1 MKDLRAKFG
10 RWLRQSQQLP
20 PQSRLL
26 LAISGGQDSLAL
38 AQLLHWHQPR
48 WQWTLVWG
56 HGNHRLRPD
65 ADACAA
71 HLALLATQ
79 WGYPFAVHTADR
91 PLPSEAA
98 ARQWRYQAL
107 LAMAQAHDCPYI
119 LTAHTR
125 SDRAET
131 FLLQLGRG
139 ASPGGLRAI
148 LPQRPL
154 GDRWLIRPLLPFSRD
169 ETAALC
175 RQQHL
180 PVWVDPTNQHLSY
193 RRNRLRQRVIPYLKR
208 YFNPQLETQLSQ
220 TADLWH
226 EDNTYLESL
235 AAPLWQ
241 PGQPLWCHVLQSQ
254 PRPLQRRVLRRF
266 WQTHTGRAPTYRHLQ
281 QAIALL
287 SAPPGTRSENLPGGS
302 WLVVQKSPTGAR
314 ILAWQLPQ
322 SATP

>member
-1 MKDLRAKFG
+1 MKGPRAKFG
-10 RWLRQSQQLP
+10 RWLRQSQRLP

-38 AQLLHWHQPR
+38 AQLLHWHRPR
-48 WQWTLVWG
+48 WQWAIVWG

-71 HLALLATQ
+71 HLAQLATQ
-79 WGYPFAVHTADR
+79 WGYPFVASTADC

-107 LAMAQAHDCPYI
+107 LAMARAHDCPYI

-131 FLLQLGRG
+131 FLLQLWRG

-154 GDRWLIRPLLPFSRD
+154 GDRWLIRPLLPFSRA
-169 ETAALC
+169 ETGALC
-175 RQQHL
+175 RQQRL
-180 PVWVDPTNQHLSY
+180 PVWVDPTNQHLGY
-193 RRNRLRQRVIPYLKR
+193 RRNRLRQRVIPYLQR
-208 YFNPQLETQLSQ
+208 HFNPQLETRLSQ

-241 PGQPLWCHVLQSQ
+241 PGQPLRCPVLQSQ
-254 PRPLQRRVLRRF
+254 PLALQRRVLRSF
-266 WQTHTGRAPTYRHLQ
+266 LQTHTGRFPTYRQ
-281 QAIALL
+281 IVMAIALL

-302 WLVVQKSPTGAR
+302 WLTVQSMAAAERVLVWQSPR
-314 ILAWQLPQ
+314 
-322 SATP
+322 SFTP

>member
-1 MKDLRAKFG
+1 MKGPRAKFG
-10 RWLRQSQQLP
+10 RWLRQSQRLP
-20 PQSRLL
+20 PQARLL

-48 WQWTLVWG
+48 WQWAIVWG

-71 HLALLATQ
+71 HLANLAAQ
-79 WGYPFAVHTADR
+79 WGYPFALAIADR

-98 ARQWRYQAL
+98 ARHWRYQAL
-107 LAMAQAHDCPYI
+107 LALAQAHDCPYV

-131 FLLQLGRG
+131 FLLQLWRG

-154 GDRWLIRPLLPFSRD
+154 GDRWLIRPLLHFSRA
-169 ETAALC
+169 ETGALC

-193 RRNRLRQRVIPYLKR
+193 RRNRLRQRVIPYLQR
-208 YFNPQLETQLSQ
+208 HFNPQLETQLSQ

-226 EDNTYLESL
+226 EDHTYLEAL

-241 PGQPLWCHVLQSQ
+241 PGQPLRCPVLQDQ
-254 PRPLQRRVLRRF
+254 PRPLQRRVLRSF
-266 WQTHTGRAPTYRHLQ
+266 LQTHTGHAPTYRHIAM
-281 QAIALL
+281 AIALL
-287 SAPPGTRSENLPGGS
+287 SAPPGTRSEHLPGGS
-302 WLVVQKSPTGAR
+302 WLIVQSTATGER
-314 ILAWQLPQ
+314 ILVWRSPQ
-322 SATP
+322 QPTP